1 MESWKILP
9 LLALILGPL
18 FYLLH
23 HFGLMVVKSG
33 TFFGNA
39 MGTPTRFWGEYR
51 HLCGSVSKRFRIA
64 GKYTALSLQLEAVS
78 GSAKVEVQGPNKVVL
93 YSWSVCSSL
102 SERID
107 CGGMES
113 CTVRVSSENFAGK
126 FSITLET

>member
-1 MESWKILP
+1 MGSWKVLP
-9 LLALILGPL
+9 LLAVILGPL

-23 HFGLMVVKSG
+23 RFGFMVVKSG
-33 TFFGNA
+33 TFSGSA

-64 GKYTALSLQLEAVS
+64 GKYAALSLQLEAVS
-78 GSAKVEVQGPNKVVL
+78 GSARVEVLGPNKVAM
-93 YSWSVCSSL
+93 YSWSFYSSL

-113 CTVRVSSENFAGK
+113 CTVRVSSEDFCGK
-126 FSITLET
+126 FDISLQ